1 MQFITTFVFCFIT
14 MFISLSVSASK
25 NTESVTHASSSPED
39 LYSRKIQPL
48 FDNRCLSCHSCFNA
62 PCQFN
67 LQNFDGFARG
77 ANKLNVYDGTRSES
91 VQPSRI
97 WIDAKSTEEWRARNF
112 FSVHTSVDPAQNVFF
127 EMLNMRAVNSS
138 SVKVQVDESRVCA
151 ANVGELEKAKKTL
164 PELGMPYGFPAL
176 TAAELATVKSWIS
189 EGAPGPGN
197 EALQKS
203 MAIPLKLKTQ
213 IGAWEKYLNAN
224 DLKQKLISRYLYEH
238 LFLAHIYFKEEP
250 RDFFRLIRSKK
261 ACDKADEIASRRPN
275 DDPGVKK
282 FYYCL
287 IRYPG
292 TVVAKTHLPYEFSTA
307 KLERVKHL
315 FNDADWKIDA
325 LPSYEAGVAENP
337 FVAFQSIPVKA
348 RYQFLLDDAQY
359 HVATFIKG
367 PVCNGSMAVNSI
379 QEQFY
384 VFFLNPDSDNM
395 VLSHDYEKRASP
407 LLSMPGQFGS
417 DVKFTSA
424 PGDLGK
430 ITDFRESYRKLRSE
444 ELVKNRP
451 KGYNLNDIWD
461 GHENNPNAV
470 LTVFRHDQNAVVM
483 KGAIGDL
490 SKTVFVLD
498 YPLFERLVY
507 NLVVNFDVFGNIGH
521 QLLTRVYMDMIRMEA
536 EELFLRF
543 LPPEQRLSYR
553 RKWYKGILTTA
564 KMGYIFP
571 PVGSAEPTAVRF
583 TESTE
588 TKRQMVEKILFYRMN
603 ETVRGSVDPI
613 NWRTVVPPESAK
625 VKLQAKGMDA
635 QFRKI
640 SAIKA
645 QGKSPFARF
654 FPDVAFVLVHA
665 QGVEQTQPRV
675 FTLIHNKEHENVSW
689 ITAESLRM
697 EPKED
702 TLTLREGFWASYPN
716 MIFDLKEKDLPE
728 FTRQVT
734 QIKSE
739 KDYDGLVNKWGVRRQ
754 NPNFWK
760 SYDELQK
767 AYLAYDEVEAGII
780 DLTRYSL

>member
-1 MQFITTFVFCFIT
+1 MQFITTFVFCFIS
-14 MFISLSVSASK
+14 MFFSLSVSAK
-25 NTESVTHASSSPED
+25 AGNGSSTTYINADD
-39 LYSRKIQPL
+39 LYTHKIQPL
-48 FDNRCLSCHSCFNA
+48 FDNRCISCHSCFNA
-62 PCQFN
+62 PCQLN

-91 VQPSRI
+91 VAPSRI
-97 WIDAKSTEEWRARNF
+97 WIDTKSTEEWRVRHF
-112 FSVHTSVDPAQNVFF
+112 FSVNTSVEPAKNVFF

-138 SVKVQVDESRVCA
+138 SVKVQVHESQVCA
-151 ANVGELEKAKKTL
+151 ANTNELEAAKKSQ
-164 PELGMPYGFPAL
+164 PELGMPYGLPAL
-176 TAAELATVKSWIS
+176 TTAELDSVKAWIS
-189 EGAPGPGN
+189 KGASGPSK

-203 MAIPLKLKTQ
+203 MSIPENLKSQ
-213 IGAWEKYLNAN
+213 ILLWEKYLNAG
-224 DLKQKLISRYLYEH
+224 DLKQKLISRYVYEH
-238 LFLAHIYFKEEP
+238 LFLAHIYFKESP
-250 RDFFRLIRSKK
+250 RDFFRLIRSKSSCEK
-261 ACDKADEIASRRPN
+261 SDEIASRRPN
-275 DDPGVKK
+275 DDPGVRKFFYCLKK
-282 FYYCL
+282 F
-287 IRYPG
+287 PG
-292 TVVAKTHLPYEFSTA
+292 TVVAKTHLPYELSIE
-307 KLERVKHL
+307 KLARVKHL
-315 FNDADWKIDA
+315 FNESDWDIKE
-325 LPSYEAGVAENP
+325 LPSYATGVAENP
-337 FVAFQSIPVKA
+337 FVAFQSIPAKA

-395 VLSHDYEKRASP
+395 VLSKDYEKHASP

-430 ITDFRESYRKLRSE
+430 ITEFRESYRNLRSQ
-444 ELVKNRP
+444 ELIKIRP
-451 KGYNLNDIWD
+451 KGYTLNDIWN
-461 GHENNPNAV
+461 GGETNPNAV

-483 KGAIGDL
+483 KGAVGDL

-553 RKWYKGILTTA
+553 RKWYKGLLTSA
-564 KMGYIFP
+564 KMSYIFP
-571 PVGSAEPTAVRF
+571 PVGSAEPTGVRF

-603 ETVRGSVDPI
+603 ETVRGSVDRI
-613 NWRTVVPPESAK
+613 NWRAVIPPESAK
-625 VKLQAKGMDA
+625 INLQAKGVDA
-635 QFRKI
+635 QLRKI
-640 SAIKA
+640 SALKA
-645 QGKSPFARF
+645 EGKTTFARF
-654 FPDVAFVLVHA
+654 FPDVAFILVHG
-665 QGVEQTQPRV
+665 QGQQQIQPRV

-697 EPKED
+697 DPKED

-716 MIFDLKEKDLPE
+716 MLFELKEKDLPE

-734 QIKSE
+734 QIKGDN
-739 KDYDGLVNKWGVRRQ
+739 DYEALVNKWGVRRQ

-760 SYDELQK
+760 TYDELQK
-767 AYLAYDEVEAGII
+767 AYLSYDQVEAGYL